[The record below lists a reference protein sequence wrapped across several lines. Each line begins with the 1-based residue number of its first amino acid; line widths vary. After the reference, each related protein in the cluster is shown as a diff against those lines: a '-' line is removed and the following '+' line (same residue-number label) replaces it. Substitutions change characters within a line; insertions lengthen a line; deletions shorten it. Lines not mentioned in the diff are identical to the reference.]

1 MKKSELDKTI
11 KEYNTIIINHII
23 EEIQKVI
30 FINNDLDPIELYK
43 LIYNELNKI
52 YEEFENDYGFIL
64 SEDIYLHVDDYVNP
78 YAEAAYREINK
89 LAYNTTQAKT
99 IRELVNE
106 YSKLQSVLSDD
117 PYRDYSNK
125 ITNPN
130 TKKRKQ

>member
-11 KEYNTIIINHII
+11 IEYNTIIINHII

-30 FINNDLDPIELYK
+30 FINKDLDPIELYK

-52 YEEFENDYGFIL
+52 YEEFENDYKFIL
-64 SEDIYLHVDDYVNP
+64 CEDIYLHVDDYINP

-89 LAYNTTQAKT
+89 LAYNITQAKT
-99 IRELVNE
+99 ISELVDE
-106 YSKLQSVLSDD
+106 YSKLESVLSDA
-117 PYRDYSNK
+117 PYRDYSDK